1 MLVVSC
7 KHSDIQMCARR
18 ECIVQV
24 LFQDPV
30 GPVSGS
36 VGDTSVEDHASLC
49 SFLHLVHLQGGAAHE
64 DIISTLVYQYSR
76 KHTHLLSVMGRFFGL
91 VHMDDICDTTN
102 IYIHHTH
109 TPEHT
114 HDLAPLHILRIV
126 RCLWRKTSIRMYRD
140 DVHRKPDS
148 I

>member
-114 HDLAPLHILRIV
+114 HMISHHCTFFV
-126 RCLWRKTSIRMYRD
+126 S
-140 DVHRKPDS
+140 
-148 I
+148 